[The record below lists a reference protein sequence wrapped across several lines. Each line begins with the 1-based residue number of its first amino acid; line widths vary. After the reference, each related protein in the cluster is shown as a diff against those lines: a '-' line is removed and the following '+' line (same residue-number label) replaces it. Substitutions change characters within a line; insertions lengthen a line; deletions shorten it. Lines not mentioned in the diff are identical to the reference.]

1 MQTVLESPSSRG
13 IGAVERAEEIN
24 RVLELRTPASPDQS
38 KQQVMKPMVKASE
51 TPKRSRALHQAIRL
65 IAFLPLCMGV
75 IGCAGLPKGVLA
87 PVQATVPGA
96 SHVNLLVATTRAP
109 ASDPAVLF
117 SGERGQGLHATEITV
132 SIPPAENRQVG
143 QVQWPKRLPPDPSTE
158 FATTKVRT
166 LSDLGEVR
174 GWLKQRLPRNRR
186 VLIFVHGFN
195 NRYEDAVY
203 RFAQIVHDSHAD
215 VAPIL
220 FTWPSRA
227 NVLDYAYDREST
239 NYSRTQLEEVL
250 RRAAQ
255 DPSVSD
261 VTIMAH
267 SMGSWLVTEALRQM
281 AIRDGRVAPKIR
293 NVILASPDLDIDVFR
308 RQSQELGPSRPKLT
322 LFVSQDDQALSVS
335 RHIGGDVDRLGQIN
349 PATEPYRSELEKA
362 GVTVLDLTALKSG
375 DPLNHGKFAESPEV
389 VRVLGERLVAG
400 QTITDGKIGV
410 GERLGV
416 VAAGA
421 TQTVRSTASLF
432 SLR

>member
-1 MQTVLESPSSRG
+1 
-13 IGAVERAEEIN
+13 
-24 RVLELRTPASPDQS
+24 
-38 KQQVMKPMVKASE
+38 
-51 TPKRSRALHQAIRL
+51 
-65 IAFLPLCMGV
+65 MGV
-75 IGCAGLPKGVLA
+75 IGCASSPKGVLA
-87 PVQATVPGA
+87 PVPAAVPGA
-96 SHVNLLVATTRAP
+96 SQVNLLVATTRAP

-117 SGERGQGLHATEITV
+117 SGERGQGLYTTEITL
-132 SIPPAENRQVG
+132 SIPRAANRQVG
-143 QVQWPKRLPPDPSTE
+143 QVQWPKRLPPDPSNE
-158 FATTKVRT
+158 FTTTKVRT

-174 GWLKQRLPRNRR
+174 GWLKQHLPRSRR
-186 VLIFVHGFN
+186 VLVFVHGFN

-227 NVLDYAYDREST
+227 NVLEYAYDREST

-255 DPSVSD
+255 DPSVGD

-267 SMGSWLVTEALRQM
+267 SMGSWLVIEALRQM

-293 NVILASPDLDIDVFR
+293 NVILAAPDLDIDVFR

-322 LFVSQDDQALSVS
+322 LFLSQDDQALGVS
-335 RHIGGDVDRLGQIN
+335 RLIGGDVDRLGQIN
-349 PATEPYRSELEKA
+349 PAAEPYRSELEKA

-375 DPLNHGKFAESPEV
+375 DPLNHSKFAESPEV
-389 VRVLGERLVAG
+389 VRLLGERLVAG
-400 QTITDGKIGV
+400 QTISQSRTGV
-410 GERLGV
+410 SGQFGA
-416 VAAGA
+416 VAAV
-421 TQTVRSTASLF
+421 TVGSAASLF

>member
-1 MQTVLESPSSRG
+1 
-13 IGAVERAEEIN
+13 
-24 RVLELRTPASPDQS
+24 
-38 KQQVMKPMVKASE
+38 MKPMVKASE
-51 TPKRSRALHQAIRL
+51 TPQRSRVLHQAIRL
-65 IAFLPLCMGV
+65 VAFLPLCMGV

-96 SHVNLLVATTRAP
+96 SQVNLLVATTRAP

-174 GWLKQRLPRNRR
+174 GWLKQHLPRNRR

-255 DPSVSD
+255 DPSVGD

-322 LFVSQDDQALSVS
+322 LFVSQDDQALERV
-335 RHIGGDVDRLGQIN
+335 
-349 PATEPYRSELEKA
+349 APYRRRRRSTRPDQS
-362 GVTVLDLTALKSG
+362 GGRALSVRTGEGRGDGSRPDGAQERRSPQPRQVRGKSRG
-375 DPLNHGKFAESPEV
+375 SPGCSASGSWPG
-389 VRVLGERLVAG
+389 RRSPMS
-400 QTITDGKIGV
+400 KIGV
-410 GERLGV
+410 GGD
-416 VAAGA
+416 
-421 TQTVRSTASLF
+421 
-432 SLR
+432 

>member
-1 MQTVLESPSSRG
+1 
-13 IGAVERAEEIN
+13 
-24 RVLELRTPASPDQS
+24 
-38 KQQVMKPMVKASE
+38 MKPMVKASGAPP
-51 TPKRSRALHQAIRL
+51 TPRVPQQTLRLVAI
-65 IAFLPLCMGV
+65 IPLCMGV
-75 IGCAGLPKGVLA
+75 MGCAGLPKGVLA
-87 PVQATVPGA
+87 PVPATIPGA
-96 SHVNLLVATTRAP
+96 SQVNLLVATTRAP

-117 SGERGQGLHATEITV
+117 SGERGQGLHTTEITV

-166 LSDLGEVR
+166 LSDLGRIR
-174 GWLKQRLPRNRR
+174 GWLNQHLPRSRR

-195 NRYEDAVY
+195 NRYEEAVY
-203 RFAQIVHDSHAD
+203 RFAQVVHDSHAD

-255 DPSVSD
+255 DPSVGD

-293 NVILASPDLDIDVFR
+293 NVILAAPDLDIDVFR
-308 RQSQELGPSRPKLT
+308 RQSQELGLSRPKLT
-322 LFVSQDDQALSVS
+322 LFVSQDDQALGVS
-335 RHIGGDVDRLGQIN
+335 RLIGGDVDRLGQIN

-362 GVTVLDLTALKSG
+362 GVTVLDLTALKGG

-389 VRVLGERLVAG
+389 VQLLGERLVAG
-400 QTITDGKIGV
+400 QTISQSKTSVSGQL
-410 GERLGV
+410 EA

-421 TQTVRSTASLF
+421 AQTVGGAASLF

>member
-1 MQTVLESPSSRG
+1 M
-13 IGAVERAEEIN
+13 
-24 RVLELRTPASPDQS
+24 
-38 KQQVMKPMVKASE
+38 
-51 TPKRSRALHQAIRL
+51 
-65 IAFLPLCMGV
+65 
-75 IGCAGLPKGVLA
+75 
-87 PVQATVPGA
+87 
-96 SHVNLLVATTRAP
+96 NLLVTTTRAP

-132 SIPPAENRQVG
+132 SIPPEENRQVG

-174 GWLKQRLPRNRR
+174 GWLKQHLPRNRR

-335 RHIGGDVDRLGQIN
+335 RLIGGDVDRLGQIN

-389 VRVLGERLVAG
+389 VQVLGERLVAG

-421 TQTVRSTASLF
+421 AQTVGGAASLAVQAPLTAF
-432 SLR
+432 SH

>member
-1 MQTVLESPSSRG
+1 MT
-13 IGAVERAEEIN
+13 
-24 RVLELRTPASPDQS
+24 
-38 KQQVMKPMVKASE
+38 PMVKASGAFP
-51 TPKRSRALHQAIRL
+51 TPGVLQQTLRLAAI
-65 IAFLPLCMGV
+65 IALCMGV
-75 IGCAGLPKGVLA
+75 MGCAGLPKGVLA
-87 PVQATVPGA
+87 PVPATIPGA
-96 SHVNLLVATTRAP
+96 SQVNLLVATTRAP

-117 SGERGQGLHATEITV
+117 SGERGQGLYTTEITV
-132 SIPPAENRQVG
+132 SIPPEGNRQVG

-158 FATTKVRT
+158 FATTKVRN
-166 LSDLGEVR
+166 LADLGEVR
-174 GWLKQRLPRNRR
+174 GWLKQHLPRSRR

-227 NVLDYAYDREST
+227 NALDYAYDREST

-255 DPSVSD
+255 DPSVGD

-281 AIRDGRVAPKIR
+281 AIRGGRVAPKIR

-322 LFVSQDDQALSVS
+322 LFVSQDDQALGLS
-335 RHIGGDVDRLGQIN
+335 RYIGGDVDRLGQIN
-349 PATEPYRSELEKA
+349 PAAEPYRSELEKA

-375 DPLNHGKFAESPEV
+375 DPLNHGKFAERPEV
-389 VRVLGERLVAG
+389 VRLLGERLVSG

-410 GERLGV
+410 GEQFGIMT
-416 VAAGA
+416 AGA
-421 TQTVRSTASLF
+421 SQTVKSAANLF

>member
-1 MQTVLESPSSRG
+1 M
-13 IGAVERAEEIN
+13 
-24 RVLELRTPASPDQS
+24 
-38 KQQVMKPMVKASE
+38 
-51 TPKRSRALHQAIRL
+51 
-65 IAFLPLCMGV
+65 
-75 IGCAGLPKGVLA
+75 PKGVLT

-96 SHVNLLVATTRAP
+96 SQVNLLVATTRAP

-132 SIPPAENRQVG
+132 SIPPEENRQVG

-174 GWLKQRLPRNRR
+174 GWLKQHLPRNRR

-421 TQTVRSTASLF
+421 AQTVGSAASLAVQAPLTVF
-432 SLR
+432 SH